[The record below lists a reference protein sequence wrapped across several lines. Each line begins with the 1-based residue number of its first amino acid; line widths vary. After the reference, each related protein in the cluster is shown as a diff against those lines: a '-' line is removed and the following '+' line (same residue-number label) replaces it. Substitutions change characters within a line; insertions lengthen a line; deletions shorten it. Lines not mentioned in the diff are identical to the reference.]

1 MNSILEDRTY
11 SAVKA
16 YALKGTLI
24 DQATYTSLAE
34 SKSIDE
40 LIIKLKT
47 TTYNEFISQ
56 RQILNNNVQVPINN
70 TNKVLY
76 NNIY

>member
-11 SAVKA
+11 ASVKA

-34 SKSIDE
+34 SKS
-40 LIIKLKT
+40 
-47 TTYNEFISQ
+47 
-56 RQILNNNVQVPINN
+56 NNNKIENN
-70 TNKVLY
+70 CL
-76 NNIY
+76 